1 MICNVILC
9 VGGSFIFRKMKVRG
23 ISRKSAS
30 QPQYKSSRPGLNRRS
45 VQDLIT
51 NYQHLGIAPRQAQH
65 SQEQADAVDGPAHVV
80 QPVHQVGPQQVV
92 AHPGQEVIMDI
103 PDDDHSQPGVPDQ
116 PLRGGQQDITE
127 WIDPTVPGADPGP
140 PPEDTDGWNTIDTL
154 GVWEC
159 GLCNFKT
166 LEEVPPQ
173 FRQKWTRAF
182 SSILG
187 RILAAQT
194 DKETERGL
202 KWFLVAAQVFFREP
216 KRGGKRGQSN
226 GQIAA
231 RFDCILRGD
240 WGSLLTQLQADKEA
254 ATSHQSTRKRKDN
267 QENSALSAARLRGYV
282 PMEWQTC
289 QILQ

>member
-1 MICNVILC
+1 M
-9 VGGSFIFRKMKVRG
+9 
-23 ISRKSAS
+23 
-30 QPQYKSSRPGLNRRS
+30 
-45 VQDLIT
+45 
-51 NYQHLGIAPRQAQH
+51 
-65 SQEQADAVDGPAHVV
+65 
-80 QPVHQVGPQQVV
+80 
-92 AHPGQEVIMDI
+92 
-103 PDDDHSQPGVPDQ
+103 
-116 PLRGGQQDITE
+116 
-127 WIDPTVPGADPGP
+127 
-140 PPEDTDGWNTIDTL
+140 
-154 GVWEC
+154 WEC

-202 KWFLVAAQVFFREP
+202 KWFLAAAQVFFREP

-240 WGSLLTQLQADKEA
+240 WGSLLTQLQADKKA